1 MKTFSKYILALSLV
15 LATVCASAQTDV
27 KLLRKGNRQYKKGN
41 FTEAEVQYK
50 KALDAR
56 PNNANAQFNIGDAL
70 FGQEEYD
77 AAYAAFEKVIEM
89 TPDAKLKANAVFNMG
104 NCLLAQ
110 DKFYDAFNIYKV
122 SLKLNPDNEDA
133 LYNLEYCRAH
143 LVKSHIYVDPNI
155 QHGTVE
161 ASEKVAFN
169 GQRVK
174 LSSKADEDF
183 ALSSYIVVRADN
195 TQVQVEVQG
204 SSFVMPKF
212 DVIVTAE
219 FKQAHTIEAEND
231 IPHGKV
237 MADRPKAIEGQT
249 VALSAE
255 PEDGFMV
262 ERYTVYRKDNRND
275 TIQVNDTVFQMPDY
289 DVVVTAKFCTSLHVH
304 VDKCENGAI
313 QVSDSLAIPG
323 QNIAVIVKP
332 NKGFQL
338 DDLLVVSDADP
349 NMGAPVSD
357 ENIFQMP
364 ETNVTLKA
372 NFVEATN
379 YYKVQADTT
388 LRGGHV
394 LLDQEDA
401 TRRETVALRNAP
413 EPGYKFKEYQI
424 HQVGDTAIKVMPQGN
439 FFTMPDFDVEVTAV
453 FEKDESQDQQQQQQ
467 QQQQQEEQQQDQQQ
481 DQQQQQQNQQDQQ
494 QQQQQNQQQQNQEMS
509 KEDAQRMLDALE
521 NQEKKTME
529 KVNEQKVRQQPKRR
543 SEKDW

>member
-15 LATVCASAQTDV
+15 FTTLCASAQTDV

-41 FTEAEVQYK
+41 YTEAEVQYK
-50 KALDAR
+50 KALEAR

-77 AAYAAFEKVIEM
+77 AAYSAFEKVLEM
-89 TPDAKLKANAVFNMG
+89 TPDAKLESNAVFNMG

-122 SLKLNPDNEDA
+122 SLKLNPDNADA

-143 LVKSHIYVDPNI
+143 LVKSHIYVNPNI
-155 QHGTVE
+155 EHGTVE

-174 LSSKADEDF
+174 LSAKADEDF

-195 TQVQVEVQG
+195 TEVQVEVQG
-204 SSFVMPKF
+204 SSFIMPKF

-219 FKQAHTIEAEND
+219 FKQAHNIAVEKD
-231 IPHGKV
+231 IPHGTV
-237 MADRPKAIEGQT
+237 MANQTKAVEGQQ

-255 PEDGFMV
+255 PEEGYMA
-262 ERYTVYRKDNRND
+262 ERYTVYKTGSRND

-289 DVVVTAKFCTSLHVH
+289 DVTVTAKFCTALHLHVE
-304 VDKCENGAI
+304 KCENGTI
-313 QVSDSLAIPG
+313 QVTDSLALPG

-338 DDLLVVSDADP
+338 GDMRVVSDDDP

-357 ENIFQMP
+357 ENVFQMP
-364 ETNVTLKA
+364 ETNATLQA
-372 NFVEATN
+372 TFVEATD

-388 LRGGHV
+388 IKGGHV

-413 EPGYKFKEYQI
+413 EPGYQFKEYQI

-453 FEKDESQDQQQQQQ
+453 FEKSEGQDQQQQQQ
-467 QQQQQEEQQQDQQQ
+467 QQDQQQQQQDQQ
-481 DQQQQQQNQQDQQ
+481 DQQNQQQQNQQDQ

-509 KEDAQRMLDALE
+509 KDDAQRMLDALE

-529 KVNEQKVRQQPKRR
+529 KVNEQKIRQQPKRK

>member
-15 LATVCASAQTDV
+15 FFTIGASAQTDV

-50 KALDAR
+50 KALEAR

-77 AAYAAFEKVIEM
+77 AAYSAFEKVLDM
-89 TPDAKLKANAVFNMG
+89 TADVKLQSNAVFNMG

-122 SLKLNPDNEDA
+122 SLRLNPENEDA

-155 QHGTVE
+155 EHGMVE
-161 ASEKVAFN
+161 TSEKVAFN
-169 GQRVK
+169 GQRIK
-174 LSSKADEDF
+174 LSAKADEDF
-183 ALSSYIVVRADN
+183 ALSSYVVVRADN
-195 TQVQVEVQG
+195 TEVQVEVQG
-204 SSFVMPKF
+204 NSFVMPKF

-219 FKQAHTIEAEND
+219 FKQAHNIAVENG

-237 MADRPKAIEGQT
+237 MADRPKAIEGQQVT
-249 VALSAE
+249 LSAE
-255 PEDGFMV
+255 PEEGYMV
-262 ERYTVYRKDNRND
+262 ERYTVYRTGNRSD
-275 TIQVNDTVFQMPDY
+275 TLQVNDTVFQMPDY
-289 DVVVTAKFCTSLHVH
+289 DVTVTAKFCTALHVN
-304 VDKCENGAI
+304 VEKCENGSV

-338 DDLLVVSDADP
+338 GDMYVVNDDDP

-388 LRGGHV
+388 LKGGHV

-413 EPGYKFKEYQI
+413 EPGYQFKEYQI

-453 FEKDESQDQQQQQQ
+453 FEKSEGQDQQQQQQ
-467 QQQQQEEQQQDQQQ
+467 QQ
-481 DQQQQQQNQQDQQ
+481 DQQQQQQDQQEQQ

-543 SEKDW
+543 SDKDW

>member
-1 MKTFSKYILALSLV
+1 MKTCSKYIIVLALAFITLG
-15 LATVCASAQTDV
+15 ASAQTDV

-41 FTEAEVQYK
+41 YTEAEVQYK
-50 KALDAR
+50 KALEAR

-77 AAYAAFEKVIEM
+77 AAYSAFEKVLEM
-89 TPDAKLKANAVFNMG
+89 TPDAKLKSNAVFNMG

-122 SLKLNPDNEDA
+122 SIKLNPDNEDA

-143 LVKSHIYVDPNI
+143 LVKSHIYVNPNI
-155 QHGTVE
+155 EHGSVE

-174 LSSKADEDF
+174 LSAKADEDY
-183 ALSSYIVVRADN
+183 ALSSFIVVRADN
-195 TQVQVEVQG
+195 TEVQVEVQG

-219 FKQAHTIEAEND
+219 FKQAHNIEVEQN

-237 MADRPKAIEGQT
+237 MADKPKAIEGQQ
-249 VALSAE
+249 VVLSAE
-255 PEDGFMV
+255 PEEGYMV
-262 ERYTVYRKDNRND
+262 ERYTVYKTGSRSD
-275 TIQVNDTVFQMPDY
+275 TLQVNDTVFQMPDY
-289 DVVVTAKFCTSLHVH
+289 DVTVTAKFCTALRVH
-304 VDKCENGAI
+304 VEKCENGTI
-313 QVSDSLAIPG
+313 QVTDSLAIPG
-323 QNIAVIVKP
+323 QNIGVVVKP
-332 NKGFQL
+332 NKGYQL
-338 DDLLVVSDADP
+338 GDLYVISDTDP

-357 ENIFQMP
+357 ENVFQMP
-364 ETNVTLKA
+364 ETNVTMRA
-372 NFVEATN
+372 TFVEATD

-388 LRGGHV
+388 IRGGHV

-413 EPGYKFKEYQI
+413 EPGYQFKEYQI
-424 HQVGDTAIKVMPQGN
+424 HQVGDTSIKVMPQGN

-453 FEKDESQDQQQQQQ
+453 FEKNEGQDQQQQQQ
-467 QQQQQEEQQQDQQQ
+467 QQQQQDQQQQDQQ
-481 DQQQQQQNQQDQQ
+481 DQQQNQQDQQ
-494 QQQQQNQQQQNQEMS
+494 QQNQQQQNQQQQDQEMS
-509 KEDAQRMLDALE
+509 KADAQRMLDALE

-529 KVNEQKVRQQPKRR
+529 KVNEQKIRQQPKRR